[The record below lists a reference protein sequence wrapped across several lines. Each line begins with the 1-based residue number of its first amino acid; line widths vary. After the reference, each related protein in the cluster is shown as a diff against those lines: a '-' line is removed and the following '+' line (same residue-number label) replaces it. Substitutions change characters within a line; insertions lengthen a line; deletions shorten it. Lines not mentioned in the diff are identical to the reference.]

1 MKMSL
6 FVKLQEI
13 IPANQDAKK
22 FEFSLDILIS
32 NIKIFTKKKPNRGRI
47 IIILIFAIACIN
59 TLGLCKYQSVCFI
72 MEILYNNK

>member
-1 MKMSL
+1 MSL

-32 NIKIFTKKKPNRGRI
+32 NIKIFTKKRPNRGRI

-59 TLGLCKYQSVCFI
+59 TLSLCKYQSVCFI